1 MKKLLMMALCMGQIA
16 TMKAPYVEDKER
28 DTTAPRDDTR
38 EKPSLFRRLGDFL
51 TGKKPTQKAPAKITA
66 QQAPSK
72 SQVSGDEAQAPV
84 EAPVVDAAEESR
96 LRELEPPIKSFEE
109 EREEEKPEE
118 TDAERDAR
126 VEEEVKQITEKL
138 DDINERL
145 DELVGVISFDAK
157 TVTEDNWNLD
167 TLKGR
172 EKNEL
177 QAKKLTL
184 MSKLNVIAPRPAEE
198 AKSELDNFHAG
209 MTR

>member
-1 MKKLLMMALCMGQIA
+1 MKRLLMMALCMGQIA

-96 LRELEPPIKSFEE
+96 LRELEPKRLSFEKHE
-109 EREEEKPEE
+109 EAEIKPE
-118 TDAERDAR
+118 TPAERDAR
-126 VEEEVKQITEKL
+126 VEKEVQRITKE
-138 DDINERL
+138 L
-145 DELVGVISFDAK
+145 DELTADYNKVTEELSEAEVSAINYGPDNENMNNLKRRKAEIDNSLKEIYKIQEVVNPGASFDA
-157 TVTEDNWNLD
+157 
-167 TLKGR
+167 
-172 EKNEL
+172 
-177 QAKKLTL
+177 
-184 MSKLNVIAPRPAEE
+184 
-198 AKSELDNFHAG
+198 G
-209 MTR
+209 MHR